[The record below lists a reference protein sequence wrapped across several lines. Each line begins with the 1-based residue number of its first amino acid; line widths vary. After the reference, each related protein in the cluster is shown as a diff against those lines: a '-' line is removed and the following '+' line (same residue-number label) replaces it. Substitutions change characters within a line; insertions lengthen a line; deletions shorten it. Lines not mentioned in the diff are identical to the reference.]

1 MSALLTTMTPAFLAS
16 ALAMAYPIPLGQPVT
31 PGGTTNP
38 VGEIIALDEDRAER
52 MTVPVSIEGKGPFS
66 FVIDT
71 GAERSVISRKIAD
84 ILKLEGEEPAELM
97 SIAGTSMVDM
107 VYVPSLTL
115 GQKSYEGLISPV
127 LAARHIGA
135 EGILGLDGLQ
145 DQRILFD
152 FAANQI
158 VIEDAEKAR
167 NLPRSREI
175 VVTAK
180 RRSGQLIFTDATI
193 SGIKINVIVDT
204 GAQISIANKVLQK
217 RLMKRARELG
227 DDKLLI
233 AVTGETLGVEFGRAR
248 DFRIGRARFASLSVA
263 FADAPP
269 FERFGLANKPT
280 LLMGMDVLRK
290 FDQVAIDFLKRK
302 IHFLTP
308 RNARLHVDEPRN
320 SRIGT

>member
-1 MSALLTTMTPAFLAS
+1 MSAFLTSMTPAVLAS
-16 ALAMAYPIPLGQPVT
+16 ALALAYPLPFGQPVE
-31 PGGTTNP
+31 PGSLINRE
-38 VGEIIALDEDRAER
+38 GETVDLDEDSARR

-71 GAERSVISRKIAD
+71 GAERTVISRKIAD
-84 ILKLEGEEPAELM
+84 RLALEDEEPAELM

-107 VYVPSLTL
+107 VFVPSLTL
-115 GQKSYEGLISPV
+115 GQKSYNGLVSPV

-135 EGILGLDGLQ
+135 DGILGLDGLQ

-152 FAANQI
+152 FVLNQI
-158 VIEDAEKAR
+158 FIEDADKERSRPA
-167 NLPRSREI
+167 SREI

-193 SGIKINVIVDT
+193 SGIKVNVIVDT
-204 GAQISIANKVLQK
+204 GAQVSIANTILQK
-217 RLMKRARELG
+217 RLIRRAKELG
-227 DDKLLI
+227 DDNLLI

-248 DFRIGRARFASLSVA
+248 DFRIGRARFDSLSVA

-269 FERFGLANKPT
+269 FERFGLADKPT

-290 FDQVAIDFLKRK
+290 FDQVAIDFPKRK

-308 RNARLHVDEPRN
+308 RNARLHIDEPRN
-320 SRIGT
+320 SRIKS

>member
-1 MSALLTTMTPAFLAS
+1 MFAFLTSLPAVLAS
-16 ALAMAYPIPLGQPVT
+16 VAALAYPAPLGQTVE
-31 PGGTTNP
+31 PGSRIAP
-38 VGEIIALDEDRAER
+38 HSEIIDLDEDRSER
-52 MTVPVSIEGKGPFS
+52 MTVPVSIEGKGPFA

-71 GAERSVISRKIAD
+71 GAERTVISRKIAD
-84 ILKLEGEEPAELM
+84 RLALEGEDPAELM

-115 GQKSYEGLISPV
+115 GRKSYNGLVSPV
-127 LAARHIGA
+127 LAAQHIGA

-152 FAANQI
+152 FVLNQI
-158 VIEDAEKAR
+158 FIEDADTER
-167 NLPRSREI
+167 SRPSSREI

-193 SGIKINVIVDT
+193 SGVKVNVIVDT
-204 GAQISIANKVLQK
+204 GAQVSIGNLKLQK
-217 RLMKRARELG
+217 RLLRRAKELG

-233 AVTGETLGVEFGRAR
+233 AVTGATLGVEFGRIR
-248 DFRIGRARFASLSVA
+248 DFRIGRARFDSLSVA

-269 FERFGLANKPT
+269 FERFGLADQPT

-290 FDQVAIDFLKRK
+290 FDQVAIDFPERK

-308 RNARLHVDEPRN
+308 KNARPHIEEPKS
-320 SRIGT
+320 SRIRS

>member
-1 MSALLTTMTPAFLAS
+1 MSAFLTSMTPAVLAS
-16 ALAMAYPIPLGQPVT
+16 ALALAYPLPFGQPVE
-31 PGGTTNP
+31 PGSLINRD
-38 VGEIIALDEDRAER
+38 GETVDLDEDSARR

-71 GAERSVISRKIAD
+71 GAERTVISRKIAD
-84 ILKLEGEEPAELM
+84 RLALEDEEPAELM

-107 VYVPSLTL
+107 VFVPSLTL
-115 GQKSYEGLISPV
+115 GQKSYNGLVSPV

-135 EGILGLDGLQ
+135 DGILGLDGLQ

-152 FAANQI
+152 FVLNQI
-158 VIEDAEKAR
+158 FIEDADKER
-167 NLPRSREI
+167 NRPASREI

-193 SGIKINVIVDT
+193 SGIKVNVIVDT
-204 GAQISIANKVLQK
+204 GAQVSIANTILQK
-217 RLMKRARELG
+217 RLIRRAKELG
-227 DDKLLI
+227 DDNLLI

-248 DFRIGRARFASLSVA
+248 DFRIGRARFDSLSVA

-269 FERFGLANKPT
+269 FERFGLADKPT

-290 FDQVAIDFLKRK
+290 FDQVAIDFPKRK

-308 RNARLHVDEPRN
+308 RNARLHIDEPRN
-320 SRIGT
+320 SRIKS

>member
-1 MSALLTTMTPAFLAS
+1 MSAFLTSMPVVLAS
-16 ALAMAYPIPLGQPVT
+16 ALALAYPMPFGQPVE
-31 PGGTTNP
+31 PGRLINP
-38 VGEIIALDEDRAER
+38 EGETVDLDEDRAER

-71 GAERSVISRKIAD
+71 GAERTVISRNIAD
-84 ILKLEGEEPAELM
+84 RLALEGEEPAALM

-127 LAARHIGA
+127 LAAQHIGA
-135 EGILGLDGLQ
+135 DGILGLDGLQ
-145 DQRILFD
+145 NQRILFD
-152 FAANQI
+152 FVLNQI
-158 VIEDAEKAR
+158 VIEDADQER
-167 NLPRSREI
+167 SRPTSREI

-193 SGIKINVIVDT
+193 SGIKVNVVVDT
-204 GAQISIANKVLQK
+204 GAQISIGNMALRN
-217 RLMKRARELG
+217 RLLSRARELG

-233 AVTGETLGVEFGRAR
+233 AVTGATLGVEFGRVR
-248 DFRIGRARFASLSVA
+248 DFRIGKARFASLSVA

-269 FERFGLANKPT
+269 FERFGLADQPT
-280 LLMGMDVLRK
+280 LLLGMDVLRK
-290 FDQVAIDFLKRK
+290 FDQVAIDFPKRK

-308 RNARLHVDEPRN
+308 RNARQHIDEPTD
-320 SRIGT
+320 SRIRS